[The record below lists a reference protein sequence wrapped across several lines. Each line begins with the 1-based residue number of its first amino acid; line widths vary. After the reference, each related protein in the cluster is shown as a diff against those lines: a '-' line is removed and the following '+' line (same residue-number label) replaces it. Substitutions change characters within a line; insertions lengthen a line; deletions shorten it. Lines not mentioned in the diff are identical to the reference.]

1 MKEEIIGK
9 FGSLVLTTNRL
20 RQMEE
25 NQMRSAL
32 LENVEALAVEKNS
45 QPIWA
50 IIAAIAAVL
59 GLMGAASEDDG
70 GPFVA
75 GLIVGGICLFIY
87 FATKN
92 LVFAVYAGGMKMVNV
107 LSGNPMDEAKSFI
120 NSIEAAKRTGSE

>member
-1 MKEEIIGK
+1 MK
-9 FGSLVLTTNRL
+9 
-20 RQMEE
+20 
-25 NQMRSAL
+25 SAL
-32 LENVEALAVEKNS
+32 LGNVEGLAVEQNS

-50 IIAAIAAVL
+50 IIAAVL
-59 GLMGAASEDDG
+59 GLMGAASKDEG

-75 GLIVGGICLFIY
+75 GLIVGAICLFIY

-107 LSGNPMDEAKSFI
+107 LSGNPMDEAKAFI